1 MGSQVYLSGKELE
14 HPHELHHHVA
24 PKSLYIKILGALL
37 FLTVVT
43 VLVSEANLGPAS
55 LPVAMVVAVMKAS
68 LVVAFFMHLKDDH
81 PYHLFVFLGTL
92 LFIFIYFSFTMFDV
106 QSRNALN
113 DEQETFTYWKE
124 QEAAGNGLKIGI
136 ETTPEG
142 AARCEMLRNAHH
154 GGGHGGDHGG
164 GHGGGH
170 GAEGG
175 HGGGDHAPAAGH
187 DAKAPAGHDAKAP
200 AGH

>member
-24 PKSLYIKILGALL
+24 PKSLYLKILGALL
-37 FLTVVT
+37 FLTVIT

-55 LPVAMVVAVMKAS
+55 LPVAMIVAVMKAS

-92 LFIFIYFSFTMFDV
+92 LFVFIYFGFTLFDI
-106 QSRNALN
+106 QSRTALN
-113 DEQETFTYWKE
+113 DEQETFSYWKE
-124 QEAAGNGLKIGI
+124 QEAAGNPLKIGI

-154 GGGHGGDHGG
+154 GGD
-164 GHGGGH
+164 HGGGH

-175 HGGGDHAPAAGH
+175 HGGGH

-200 AGH
+200 AHDAKAPAAH

>member
-24 PKSLYIKILGALL
+24 PKSVYLKILGALL

-55 LPVAMVVAVMKAS
+55 LPVAMIVAVIKAS
-68 LVVAFFMHLKDDH
+68 LVIAFFMHLKDDH
-81 PYHLFVFLGTL
+81 PYHLFVFVGTL
-92 LFIFIYFSFTMFDV
+92 LFIFIYFGFTMFDI

-113 DEQETFTYWKE
+113 DEQETFARWKD
-124 QEAAGNGLKIGI
+124 EAAEGNALKIGI

-142 AARCEMLRNAHH
+142 AARCEMLRSH
-154 GGGHGGDHGG
+154 

-175 HGGGDHAPAAGH
+175 HGADAGH
-187 DAKAPAGHDAKAP
+187 GAVGGAVVPTPAPSIQPHDNGHGADAAH
-200 AGH
+200 